1 MFKKTKFYINR
12 GGTYHEH
19 IRSIHIQFIT
29 FLYTSFCKHEL
40 KGSIYMK
47 NDKKQKGLSQFLRL
61 MVETKPSKMMV
72 GIALCL
78 SLTTTGVGLLVPL
91 FTANLVNDF
100 SISSLN
106 ARNITIVVIAI
117 LAQALASGFSIYL
130 LNRIGQSVVAGIRKK
145 LWKKLL
151 VLPVSYFD
159 EHPSGETVSRMTNDT
174 SIVKELISQHLANF
188 ISGTISI
195 IGSIVVLFILDWK
208 MTCIMFIAFPLAAFI
223 LIPLGKTMHKI
234 SKGMQDET
242 ATFTAVLQQVLS
254 EIRLMKS
261 SNAEKFEYQNGKQR
275 IMNLFHFGL
284 REAKVQSVLGPI
296 ISLVMM
302 TLLVLLLGYGGMRVS
317 AGALTT
323 GALVAFIMYLFQI
336 IMPMAQMATFFTHFQ
351 KATGATERIITI
363 LEAPVE
369 PDATEEVQNM
379 NDTIKVE
386 RVHYSYNGEDQI
398 LKDISFQVEAGKV
411 TAIVGPSGSGKTT
424 LFSLFERFYTPNDG
438 SITIGG
444 QSINDFSL
452 HSWRSQIG
460 YVSQESPIV
469 SGTIRDNIMYG
480 LDRDISDEELNT
492 VAKMAYADQFIAD
505 LPNGFDTEVGERG
518 MKLSGGQRQRIAIAR
533 AFLRN
538 PKILMLDEATSS
550 LDSKSEKVVQQA
562 LNDLMKGRTTIV
574 IAHRLST
581 IIGSDQ
587 IIFLEKGLI
596 TGSGR
601 HLELYKSHALYREF
615 ADQQLHTIEIA

>member
-1 MFKKTKFYINR
+1 
-12 GGTYHEH
+12 
-19 IRSIHIQFIT
+19 
-29 FLYTSFCKHEL
+29 
-40 KGSIYMK
+40 MK
-47 NDKKQKGLSQFLRL
+47 DTKKQKGLGQFLRL
-61 MVETKPSKMMV
+61 ITETKPSKIMIF
-72 GIALCL
+72 IALIL

-100 SISSLN
+100 SISSIN
-106 ARNITIVVIAI
+106 AGNITIVVIAI
-117 LAQALASGFSIYL
+117 IAQALASGFSIYL
-130 LNRIGQSVVAGIRKK
+130 LNRIGQSVVAGIREK

-151 VLPVSYFD
+151 VLPVRYFD

-174 SIVKELISQHLANF
+174 SIVKELISEHLANF
-188 ISGTISI
+188 IAGTISI
-195 IGSIVVLFILDWK
+195 IGSVIVLFILDWK
-208 MTCIMFIAFPLAAFI
+208 MTLIMFIAFPLAALI

-261 SNAEKFEYQNGKQR
+261 SNAEKIEFQNGKLR
-275 IMNLFHFGL
+275 IMNLFHYGL

-317 AGALTT
+317 SGALTT

-336 IMPMAQMATFFTHFQ
+336 IMPMAQMATFFTHLQ
-351 KATGATERIITI
+351 KATGATERIIAI
-363 LEAPVE
+363 LDEDE
-369 PDATEEVQNM
+369 ERDATEEVQKM
-379 NDTIKVE
+379 NQTIKVE
-386 RVHYSYNGEDQI
+386 HVNYNYNNKDQI
-398 LKDISFQVEAGKV
+398 LKDISFNVEAGKV

-424 LFSLFERFYTPNDG
+424 LFSLFERYYTPSDG
-438 SITIGG
+438 MISIDGK
-444 QSINDFSL
+444 SINDFSL

-460 YVSQESPIV
+460 YVSQENPIV
-469 SGTIRDNIMYG
+469 SGTIRENITYG
-480 LDRDISDEELNT
+480 LDREVTDEELIM
-492 VAKMAYADQFIAD
+492 VAKMAYADQFISD
-505 LPNGFDTEVGERG
+505 LPNGYNTEVGERG

-538 PKILMLDEATSS
+538 PQILMLDEATSS

-581 IIGSDQ
+581 IIESDQ
-587 IIFLEKGLI
+587 IIFLEKGII
-596 TGSGR
+596 TGSGT
-601 HLELYKSHALYREF
+601 HTELYKSHALYREF
-615 ADQQLHTIEIA
+615 ADQQLHTIEVA